1 MTRRANRTAKR
12 PVAPRPAFR
21 RPADRNLR
29 SLTLLLVA
37 FGLVMV
43 YSSSNVLAMHQHGN
57 SAYYFL
63 SQSVKALLGVLG
75 MLAAATVDYRVW
87 QRFSKPFVWVAV
99 ALLAVLAL
107 PVAGSL
113 TPEINGARRWIV
125 LPAFTF
131 QPIELAKLAL
141 VVWMAAV
148 LARRSDRLD
157 DGFDALVPLVVM
169 PVVMAAFVLLQP
181 DFKGAFLL
189 FALSGTML
197 FLGGVALRHLARIV
211 AVGVPL
217 AILVMVLE
225 PYRMR
230 RLTAYFDPSADVQ
243 GISYQINQ
251 SLISLGSGGWF
262 GVGLTSSKQ
271 KYAFL
276 PMAHTDFI
284 VSIIGEELGVAGTVA
299 LLGAFLYLAALG
311 FRIARRAPDPFGF
324 LLASGITTLIAG
336 SALLNMGV
344 ATAALPTTGL
354 PLPFISYGGTAL
366 IVDLIAVGILLSISR
381 DLVEPTRR
389 RIDGDGLFARL
400 GRRRGGRGRRGRHR
414 PADRELAG
422 ERS

>member
-1 MTRRANRTAKR
+1 MTPRGHRSPGRSPGVARRGSFHK
-12 PVAPRPAFR
+12 PP
-21 RPADRNLR
+21 DRHVR

-57 SAYYFL
+57 SAHYFI
-63 SQSVKALLGVLG
+63 SQSLKALLGVVAMVLVAG
-75 MLAAATVDYRVW
+75 VDYRVW
-87 QRFSKPFVWVAV
+87 ERLAKPFLWLAV
-99 ALLAVLAL
+99 GLLAFLVV

-113 TPEINGARRWIV
+113 VPEINGARRWIV

-131 QPIELAKLAL
+131 QPIELGKLAL
-141 VVWMAAV
+141 IVWMAAI
-148 LARRSDRLD
+148 LGRRGARLD
-157 DGFDALVPLVVM
+157 RGFESLVPLLVM
-169 PVVMAAFVLLQP
+169 PAVMAVLVLLQP

-189 FALSGTML
+189 CALAGTML
-197 FLGGVALRHLARIV
+197 FLGGVAFRHLARIA

-217 AILVMVLE
+217 AIGVLVLE
-225 PYRMR
+225 PYRLR
-230 RLTAYFDPSADVQ
+230 RLSSYLDPSADVQ
-243 GISYQINQ
+243 GMSYQINQ

-284 VSIIGEELGVAGTVA
+284 VSIIGEELGVVGTIT
-299 LLGAFLYLAALG
+299 LLAAFLYLAALG
-311 FRIARRAPDPFGF
+311 FRIARRAPDTFGF
-324 LLASGITTLIAG
+324 LLASGITALIAG

-366 IVDLIAVGILLSISR
+366 IVDLAAIGILLSVSR
-381 DLVEPTRR
+381 DQVEPTRR
-389 RIDGDGLFARL
+389 PAGDSGLRARL
-400 GRRRGGRGRRGRHR
+400 ARSLGGRRGV
-414 PADRELAG
+414 
-422 ERS
+422 RS

>member
-1 MTRRANRTAKR
+1 MSRRPNRYPKR
-12 PVAPRPAFR
+12 PRAPRPGFR

-63 SQSVKALLGVLG
+63 SQSVKALLGMLG
-75 MLAAATVDYRVW
+75 MLLVATIDYRVW
-87 QRFSKPFVWVAV
+87 QRFAKPLVWLAV
-99 ALLAVLAL
+99 VLLAVLVL

-125 LPAFTF
+125 LPAFAF
-131 QPIELAKLAL
+131 QPIEMAKLAL

-148 LARRSDRLD
+148 LARKSDRLD
-157 DGFDALVPLVVM
+157 EGFDALVPLLVM
-169 PVVMAAFVLLQP
+169 PVLMAALVLLQP

-197 FLGGVALRHLARIV
+197 FLGGVALRHLGRIV
-211 AVGVPL
+211 AAAVPVG
-217 AILVMVLE
+217 ILVMVIE
-225 PYRMR
+225 PYRMER
-230 RLTAYFDPSADVQ
+230 IRAFFDRGEDMQ

-284 VSIIGEELGVAGTVA
+284 VSIIGEELGVVGTIL

-311 FRIARRAPDPFGF
+311 FRIARRAPDHFGF

-366 IVDLIAVGILLSISR
+366 IVDLVAVGILLSISR

-389 RIDGDGLFARL
+389 IDGDGLRARL
-400 GRRRGGRGRRGRHR
+400 GKQLGGRGRRGRHR
-414 PADRELAG
+414 RSDRGLAG

>member
-1 MTRRANRTAKR
+1 
-12 PVAPRPAFR
+12 
-21 RPADRNLR
+21 
-29 SLTLLLVA
+29 
-37 FGLVMV
+37 
-43 YSSSNVLAMHQHGN
+43 
-57 SAYYFL
+57 
-63 SQSVKALLGVLG
+63 
-75 MLAAATVDYRVW
+75 
-87 QRFSKPFVWVAV
+87 
-99 ALLAVLAL
+99 
-107 PVAGSL
+107 
-113 TPEINGARRWIV
+113 
-125 LPAFTF
+125 
-131 QPIELAKLAL
+131 
-141 VVWMAAV
+141 
-148 LARRSDRLD
+148 
-157 DGFDALVPLVVM
+157 
-169 PVVMAAFVLLQP
+169 
-181 DFKGAFLL
+181 
-189 FALSGTML
+189 ML
-197 FLGGVALRHLARIV
+197 FLGGVALRHLGRIV

-284 VSIIGEELGVAGTVA
+284 VSIIGEELGVVGTIL

-311 FRIARRAPDPFGF
+311 FRIARRAPDHFGF

-366 IVDLIAVGILLSISR
+366 IVDLVAVGILLSISR

-389 RIDGDGLFARL
+389 IDGDGLRARL
-400 GRRRGGRGRRGRHR
+400 GKRLGGRGRRGRHR
-414 PADRELAG
+414 RSDRGLAG